1 MKKILSIVLAVA
13 MLMSVCTV
21 NAFALKDTKGI
32 STQIYAQPTS
42 DWSWH
47 STAFTNIPLGESA
60 EFVVT
65 DLSAFDNLDTT
76 ASINFGIQTGD
87 DTLENDGETSH
98 ITYTVS
104 DITIKAEGYA
114 DYVIPAQVRDVD
126 LTAKAESW
134 GLSGNSDS
142 IMVDVAAACGSS
154 EVTDCAAYLTAMTE
168 ITFTVTYVAY
178 NGVQADGTAYV
189 APTTEPAAEAAETT
203 PAETTPAEETSEPAE
218 TGIVLALLPMA
229 VAAAAVVVSK
239 RK

>member
-168 ITFTVTYVAY
+168 ITFTVTYEAY
-178 NGVQADGTAYV
+178 NGVKADGTAYV
-189 APTTEPAAEAAETT
+189 APAAEDTTTSSEPAAEPAADDTT
-203 PAETTPAEETSEPAE
+203 EPAE

>member
-1 MKKILSIVLAVA
+1 
-13 MLMSVCTV
+13 
-21 NAFALKDTKGI
+21 
-32 STQIYAQPTS
+32 
-42 DWSWH
+42 
-47 STAFTNIPLGESA
+47 
-60 EFVVT
+60 
-65 DLSAFDNLDTT
+65 
-76 ASINFGIQTGD
+76 
-87 DTLENDGETSH
+87 
-98 ITYTVS
+98 
-104 DITIKAEGYA
+104 
-114 DYVIPAQVRDVD
+114 
-126 LTAKAESW
+126 
-134 GLSGNSDS
+134 
-142 IMVDVAAACGSS
+142 MVDVAAACGSS